1 MVMKD
6 IQPMNT
12 LNIEQLNALA
22 KEEGNGKFTL
32 CAGSMYFMGEGS
44 GPYLMG
50 DDRDPQRRAEVVDGF
65 LYVVG
70 TFNTLEEAEEA
81 GEAALKEHDAYVIPE
96 VAKTR
101 FVPY

>member
-1 MVMKD
+1 MKD
-6 IQPMNT
+6 TQPMNT
-12 LNIEQLNALA
+12 LNIEQLNALS

-50 DDRDPQRRAEVVDGF
+50 DDHDPEFRAEVVDGF

-70 TFNTLEEAEEA
+70 TFDTLEEAEEA
-81 GEAALKEHDAYVIPE
+81 GEEALEEHDAYIIPE
-96 VAKTR
+96 AAKTR
-101 FVPY
+101 FVSY